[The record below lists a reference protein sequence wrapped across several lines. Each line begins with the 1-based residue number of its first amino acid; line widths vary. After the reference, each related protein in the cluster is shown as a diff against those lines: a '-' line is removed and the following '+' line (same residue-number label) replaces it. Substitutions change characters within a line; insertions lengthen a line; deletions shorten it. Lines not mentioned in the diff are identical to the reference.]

1 MIYDCIVIGSGIVGL
16 SVAYSYS
23 KKYPNNN
30 LLVIEKE
37 SSFSMHQTGN
47 NSGVIHS
54 GIYYKPGSLKAE
66 NCQKGYKMMID
77 FAQNHNIHHE
87 ICGKIIVAT
96 NNEENV
102 TLEEIY
108 NRGVSNGLKEIKLL
122 SPSEIK
128 DFEPNCVGVR
138 GIRVPQ
144 TGIINYKDVA
154 KKIVQ
159 LLKKKNIE
167 IVFNNMVRKIIN
179 NNIIQ
184 LDCNKKSYKTKKLI
198 VCAGLFSDRLLD
210 ENKRNNSFRI
220 IPFRGEYYKLKEKSQ
235 NLINNLIYPVPD
247 IKFPFLGVHFTRM
260 IGGGVEAGPNAVLA
274 FKREG
279 YKFSDFDFY
288 DTLDIITWPG
298 FWKNVRKYGHV
309 GAYEM
314 YRSLSKKAFTKS
326 LQKLVPLIEQKDLTS
341 GGAGVRAQ
349 ICMKNGTLL
358 DDFKVHKN
366 KNIINVINA
375 PSPAAT
381 SSFSIADNIINKL
394 EETDK

>member
-47 NSGVIHS
+47 NSGAIHS

-184 LDCNKKSYKTKKLI
+184 
-198 VCAGLFSDRLLD
+198 
-210 ENKRNNSFRI
+210 
-220 IPFRGEYYKLKEKSQ
+220 
-235 NLINNLIYPVPD
+235 
-247 IKFPFLGVHFTRM
+247 
-260 IGGGVEAGPNAVLA
+260 
-274 FKREG
+274 
-279 YKFSDFDFY
+279 
-288 DTLDIITWPG
+288 
-298 FWKNVRKYGHV
+298 
-309 GAYEM
+309 
-314 YRSLSKKAFTKS
+314 
-326 LQKLVPLIEQKDLTS
+326 
-341 GGAGVRAQ
+341 
-349 ICMKNGTLL
+349 
-358 DDFKVHKN
+358 
-366 KNIINVINA
+366 
-375 PSPAAT
+375 
-381 SSFSIADNIINKL
+381 
-394 EETDK
+394 